1 MLQPYITHRWRIV
14 TAALFLVIIVKI
26 YLQNR
31 LTTLSHLHIS
41 DKYILRY
48 SATAWISLYSDNAVK
63 ILRVHVAILHK
74 DISDP
79 RSNFRTY
86 DHSPMTVLHFTVSN
100 DYVFRWPS
108 VSPAVLV
115 TSALYGY
122 AVVASMEITS
132 LYQHAVAALR
142 VAAVAI
148 RSLVPYFHIAY
159 RQILTE
165 ERMDNPERRAQQGD
179 ALYDH
184 VLPAN
189 YIYKL
194 RTQSTALTED
204 TVLQRRLFRDHVK
217 QLVACPGILT
227 VLQSFLI
234 SQAVHTR
241 HEPPALVGS
250 PTVDS
255 ALSGYTHILNILAID
270 TR

>member
-1 MLQPYITHRWRIV
+1 MPGYKIISHTSSEQVQSVGHSSHLDRLLLNAGELTVLHVYTIYIILIRHSDDKHAEVALITGYMLQPYITHRWRIV
-14 TAALFLVIIVKI
+14 TAAQFLVIIVKI

-48 SATAWISLYSDNAVK
+48 SATAWISLYADNAVK

-74 DISDP
+74 DISYP

-86 DHSPMTVLHFTVSN
+86 DHSPMAVLHFTVSN
-100 DYVFRWPS
+100 YYVFRWPS

-165 ERMDNPERRAQQGD
+165 ERMNNPEWRTKQRY
-179 ALYDH
+179 ALYQYI
-184 VLPAN
+184 LPAYN
-189 YIYKL
+189 IYKL
-194 RTQSTALTED
+194 R
-204 TVLQRRLFRDHVK
+204 
-217 QLVACPGILT
+217 P
-227 VLQSFLI
+227 
-234 SQAVHTR
+234 
-241 HEPPALVGS
+241 
-250 PTVDS
+250 
-255 ALSGYTHILNILAID
+255 
-270 TR
+270 